1 MGSIPL
7 VVKSGNVDMKY
18 FRGTLTSI
26 CQVQKKRR
34 MKKKIIVYC
43 VNSLDLLFLLQSSS

>member
-26 CQVQKKRR
+26 CQVQK
-34 MKKKIIVYC
+34 
-43 VNSLDLLFLLQSSS
+43 NGG

>member
-7 VVKSGNVDMKY
+7 VVKSGNVDVKY

-34 MKKKIIVYC
+34 MKKKNYC
-43 VNSLDLLFLLQSSS
+43 LLCKFFRSFVLTTI